1 MARTALSDTEIS
13 TQLSG
18 IPRWTH
24 AGGKLHR
31 RFEFRDFVTA
41 FGWMASVALVAE
53 KMDHHPDWKNV
64 YRTVD
69 VELST
74 HDAKGVT
81 HNDFELAQAMDRL
94 AAPLI
99 GG

>member
-1 MARTALSDTEIS
+1 MARTALDDTEIS
-13 TQLSG
+13 RRMSDV
-18 IPRWTH
+18 PRWTL
-24 AGGKLHR
+24 AGAKLQR

-74 HDAKGVT
+74 HDANGLT
-81 HNDFELAQAMDRL
+81 HNDFDLARAMDRL
-94 AAPLI
+94 AAPLL